1 LESLIGEL
9 VTIGICVFLS
19 GFFSSSETA
28 LTSLTE
34 LKVKHLLQEKKDK
47 AKDLELWLMHPNK
60 VLNTILIGNNIVNIL
75 GSVVA
80 AEVANKLF
88 GDSSIAIATGVMTF
102 LVLIFGEIAPKTFA
116 KHNAESL
123 SIFIIKILKIFYFAF
138 YPISFA
144 LNKLVKMLIKLSG
157 GKIEHNGPKI
167 TEDEIEFIIS
177 VGEKEGV
184 LENQKKEMLHNIF
197 EISDTLAKEVMVPRT
212 DLVAIKYGTDINE
225 ILNLIAKTEYSRIPV
240 YEGKMDNVLGILYV
254 KDLLKYINS
263 DIRNL
268 DIKTILRKPYF
279 VPSTKRIDDLLREFQ
294 LHRIHFA
301 IVIDEYGGV
310 DGIVTLEDILEE
322 IVGEIRDEYDRDEKD
337 EIIKIDENTYEIDPK
352 IDIDDFNKF
361 FGIEMEEDDVEYE
374 TLSGLIFDLSGRI
387 PEIGEVF
394 LYKNLELLVKEKENR
409 RIKKVIVKLVNEEN
423 KGVNQN
429 E

>member
-1 LESLIGEL
+1 MDSLLGEL
-9 VTIGICVFLS
+9 ITIGVCIIFS

-28 LTSLTE
+28 LTSLSE
-34 LKVKHLLQEKKDK
+34 LKVKHLLQEKGEK

-60 VLNTILIGNNIVNIL
+60 VLNTILIGNNIVNIF
-75 GSVVA
+75 GSVLA
-80 AEVANKLF
+80 AEVSSKIF
-88 GDSSIAIATGVMTF
+88 GSNAIAIATGIMTF
-102 LVLIFGEIAPKTFA
+102 LVIIFGEIAPKTFA

-123 SIFIIKILKIFYFAF
+123 SLFVIKILKIFYFLF

-144 LNKLVKMLIKLSG
+144 LNKLVKMIIKLSG
-157 GKIEHNGPKI
+157 GNVEHNGPKI
-167 TEDEIEFIIS
+167 TEDEIEFLIS

-212 DLVAIKYGTDINE
+212 DLVAIKYGTGIDE
-225 ILNLIAKTEYSRIPV
+225 ILNILAKTEYSRIPV
-240 YEGKMDNVLGILYV
+240 YDGKMDNILGILYV
-254 KDLLKYINS
+254 KDLLKYVNE
-263 DIRNL
+263 DIKKL

-301 IVIDEYGGV
+301 IVVDEYGGV

-322 IVGEIRDEYDRDEKD
+322 IVGEIRDEYDKDEKD
-337 EIIKIDENTYEIDPK
+337 EIIQVDENIYEVDPK

-361 FGIEMEEDDVEYE
+361 FGLKAEDDLDYE
-374 TLSGLIFDLSGRI
+374 TLGGLIFDLSGRI
-387 PEIGEVF
+387 PEIGDVF
-394 LYKNLELLVKEKENR
+394 SIGNLELLVKEREGR
-409 RIKKVIVKLVNEEN
+409 RIKKVIVKVIKNNKSEEQKN
-423 KGVNQN
+423 V
-429 E
+429 

>member
-1 LESLIGEL
+1 LDSLLGEFI
-9 VTIGICVFLS
+9 TIGVCIIFS

-28 LTSLTE
+28 LTSLNE
-34 LKVKHLLQEKKDK
+34 LKVKHLLQEKGEK

-80 AEVANKLF
+80 AEVSNKIF
-88 GDSSIAIATGVMTF
+88 GSNAIAIATGIMTF

-123 SIFIIKILKIFYFAF
+123 ALFIIKILKIFYFLF

-144 LNKLVKMLIKLSG
+144 LNKLVKMIIKLSG
-157 GKIEHNGPKI
+157 GSVENSGPRI
-167 TEDEIEFIIS
+167 TEDEIEFLIS
-177 VGEKEGV
+177 VGEKEGI

-197 EISDTLAKEVMVPRT
+197 EISDTLAKEVMIPRT

-225 ILNLIAKTEYSRIPV
+225 ILDILAKTEYSRIPV
-240 YEGKMDNVLGILYV
+240 YEGKMDNILGILYV
-254 KDLLKYINS
+254 KDLLKYVS
-263 DIRNL
+263 KDIQQL

-301 IVIDEYGGV
+301 IVVDEYGGV

-322 IVGEIRDEYDRDEKD
+322 IVGEIRDEYDKDEKD
-337 EIIKIDENTYEIDPK
+337 EIIQVDENTYEIDPK
-352 IDIDDFNKF
+352 IDIDDFSKF
-361 FGIEMEEDDVEYE
+361 FGLEIQDDLDYE
-374 TLSGLIFDLSGRI
+374 TLGGLIFDLSGRI
-387 PEIGEVF
+387 PEIGDVF
-394 LYKNLELLVKEKENR
+394 TIGNLEILIKEKDGR
-409 RIKKVIVKLVNEEN
+409 RIKKVIVKVMKNDEPEEQKN
-423 KGVNQN
+423 V
-429 E
+429 

>member
-1 LESLIGEL
+1 LDSLLGEFI
-9 VTIGICVFLS
+9 TIGVCIIFS

-28 LTSLTE
+28 LTSLSE
-34 LKVKHLLQEKKDK
+34 LKVKHLLQEKGEK

-80 AEVANKLF
+80 AEVSNKIF
-88 GDSSIAIATGVMTF
+88 GSSAIAIATGIMTF

-123 SIFIIKILKIFYFAF
+123 ALFIIKILKIFYFLF
-138 YPISFA
+138 YPISFV
-144 LNKLVKMLIKLSG
+144 LNKLVKMIIKLSG
-157 GKIEHNGPKI
+157 GSVENSGPKI
-167 TEDEIEFIIS
+167 TEDEIEFLIS
-177 VGEKEGV
+177 VGEKEGI
-184 LENQKKEMLHNIF
+184 LENQKREMLHNIF

-225 ILNLIAKTEYSRIPV
+225 ILNILAKTEYSRIPV
-240 YEGKMDNVLGILYV
+240 YEGKMDNILGILYV
-254 KDLLKYINS
+254 KDLLKYVS
-263 DIRNL
+263 KDIQQL

-301 IVIDEYGGV
+301 IVVDEYGGV

-322 IVGEIRDEYDRDEKD
+322 IVGEIRDEYDKDEKD
-337 EIIKIDENTYEIDPK
+337 EIIQVDDNTYEIDPK
-352 IDIDDFNKF
+352 IDIDDFSKF
-361 FGIEMEEDDVEYE
+361 FGLEIQDDLDYE
-374 TLSGLIFDLSGRI
+374 TLGGLIFDLSGRI
-387 PEIGEVF
+387 PEIGDVF
-394 LYKNLELLVKEKENR
+394 TIGNLEILIKEKDGR
-409 RIKKVIVKLVNEEN
+409 RIKKVIVKVMKNDEPEEQKN
-423 KGVNQN
+423 V
-429 E
+429 

>member
-1 LESLIGEL
+1 LDSLLGEL
-9 VTIGICVFLS
+9 ITIGVCIIFS

-28 LTSLTE
+28 LTSLSE
-34 LKVKHLLQEKKDK
+34 LKVKHLLQEKGEK

-60 VLNTILIGNNIVNIL
+60 VLNTILIGNNIVNIF
-75 GSVVA
+75 GSVLA
-80 AEVANKLF
+80 AEVSSKIF
-88 GDSSIAIATGVMTF
+88 GSNAIAIATGIMTF
-102 LVLIFGEIAPKTFA
+102 LVIIFGEIAPKTFA

-123 SIFIIKILKIFYFAF
+123 SLFVIKILKIFYFLF

-144 LNKLVKMLIKLSG
+144 LNKLVKMIIKLSG
-157 GKIEHNGPKI
+157 GNVEHNGPKI
-167 TEDEIEFIIS
+167 TEDEIEFLIS

-212 DLVAIKYGTDINE
+212 DLVAIKYGTGIDE
-225 ILNLIAKTEYSRIPV
+225 ILNILAKTEYSRIPV
-240 YEGKMDNVLGILYV
+240 YDGKMDNILGILYV
-254 KDLLKYINS
+254 KDLLKYVNE
-263 DIRNL
+263 DIKKL

-301 IVIDEYGGV
+301 IVVDEYGGV

-322 IVGEIRDEYDRDEKD
+322 IVGEIRDEYDKDEKD
-337 EIIKIDENTYEIDPK
+337 EIIQVDENIYEVDPK

-361 FGIEMEEDDVEYE
+361 FGLKAEDDLDYE
-374 TLSGLIFDLSGRI
+374 TLGGLIFDLSGRI
-387 PEIGEVF
+387 PEIGDVF
-394 LYKNLELLVKEKENR
+394 SIGNLELLVKEREGR
-409 RIKKVIVKLVNEEN
+409 RIKKVIVKVIKNNKSEEQKN
-423 KGVNQN
+423 V
-429 E
+429 

>member
-1 LESLIGEL
+1 LDSLLGEL
-9 VTIGICVFLS
+9 ITIGVCIIFS

-28 LTSLTE
+28 LTSLSE
-34 LKVKHLLQEKKDK
+34 LKVKHLLQEKGEK

-60 VLNTILIGNNIVNIL
+60 VLNTILIGNNIVNIF
-75 GSVVA
+75 GSVLA
-80 AEVANKLF
+80 AEVSHKIF
-88 GDSSIAIATGVMTF
+88 GSNAIAIATGIMTF
-102 LVLIFGEIAPKTFA
+102 LVIIFGEIAPKTFA

-123 SIFIIKILKIFYFAF
+123 SLFVIKILKIFYFLF

-144 LNKLVKMLIKLSG
+144 LNKLVKMIIKLSG
-157 GKIEHNGPKI
+157 GNVEHNGPKI
-167 TEDEIEFIIS
+167 TEDEIEFLIS

-212 DLVAIKYGTDINE
+212 DLVAIKYGTGIDE
-225 ILNLIAKTEYSRIPV
+225 ILNILAKTEYSRIPV
-240 YEGKMDNVLGILYV
+240 YDGKMDNILGILYV
-254 KDLLKYINS
+254 KDLLKYVNE
-263 DIRNL
+263 DIKKL

-301 IVIDEYGGV
+301 IVVDEYGGV

-322 IVGEIRDEYDRDEKD
+322 IVGEIRDEYDKDEKD
-337 EIIKIDENTYEIDPK
+337 EIIQVDENIYEVDPK

-361 FGIEMEEDDVEYE
+361 FGLKAEDDLDYE
-374 TLSGLIFDLSGRI
+374 TLGGLIFDLSGRI
-387 PEIGEVF
+387 PEIGDVF
-394 LYKNLELLVKEKENR
+394 SIGNLELLVKEREGR
-409 RIKKVIVKLVNEEN
+409 RIKKVIVKVIKNNKSEEQKN
-423 KGVNQN
+423 V
-429 E
+429 

>member
-1 LESLIGEL
+1 
-9 VTIGICVFLS
+9 
-19 GFFSSSETA
+19 
-28 LTSLTE
+28 
-34 LKVKHLLQEKKDK
+34 
-47 AKDLELWLMHPNK
+47 
-60 VLNTILIGNNIVNIL
+60 
-75 GSVVA
+75 
-80 AEVANKLF
+80 
-88 GDSSIAIATGVMTF
+88 
-102 LVLIFGEIAPKTFA
+102 
-116 KHNAESL
+116 
-123 SIFIIKILKIFYFAF
+123 
-138 YPISFA
+138 
-144 LNKLVKMLIKLSG
+144 MLIKLSG

>member
-1 LESLIGEL
+1 MDSLLGEL
-9 VTIGICVFLS
+9 ITIGVCIVFS

-28 LTSLTE
+28 LTSLSE
-34 LKVKHLLQEKKDK
+34 LKVKHLLQEKGEK

-80 AEVANKLF
+80 AEVSNKLF
-88 GDSSIAIATGVMTF
+88 GSNAIAIATGIMTF

-123 SIFIIKILKIFYFAF
+123 ALVIIKILKIFYFLF

-144 LNKLVKMLIKLSG
+144 LNKLVKMIIRLSG
-157 GKIEHNGPKI
+157 GNVEHLGPKI
-167 TEDEIEFIIS
+167 TEDEIEFLIS

-225 ILNLIAKTEYSRIPV
+225 ILNILAKTEYSRIPV
-240 YEGKMDNVLGILYV
+240 YEGKMDNILGILYV
-254 KDLLKYINS
+254 KDLLKYVNE
-263 DIRNL
+263 DIKKL

-294 LHRIHFA
+294 LHRMHFA
-301 IVIDEYGGV
+301 IVVDEYGGV

-322 IVGEIRDEYDRDEKD
+322 IVGEIRDEYDKDEKD
-337 EIIKIDENTYEIDPK
+337 EIIQVDENTYEVDPK

-361 FGIEMEEDDVEYE
+361 FGIKMEDDLDYE
-374 TLSGLIFDLSGRI
+374 TLGGLIFDLSGRI

-394 LYKNLELLVKEKENR
+394 SIGNLELLVKEREGR
-409 RIKKVIVKLVNEEN
+409 RIKKVIVKVIKNNVPEEQKN
-423 KGVNQN
+423 V
-429 E
+429 

>member
-1 LESLIGEL
+1 MDSLLGEFI
-9 VTIGICVFLS
+9 TIGVCIIFS

-28 LTSLTE
+28 LTSLSE
-34 LKVKHLLQEKKDK
+34 LKVKHLLQEKGEK

-80 AEVANKLF
+80 AEVSNKIF
-88 GDSSIAIATGVMTF
+88 GSSAIAIATGIMTF

-123 SIFIIKILKIFYFAF
+123 ALFIIKILKIFYFLF
-138 YPISFA
+138 YPISFV
-144 LNKLVKMLIKLSG
+144 LNKLVKMIIKLSG
-157 GKIEHNGPKI
+157 GSVENSGPKI
-167 TEDEIEFIIS
+167 TEDEIEFLIS
-177 VGEKEGV
+177 VGEKEGI
-184 LENQKKEMLHNIF
+184 LENQKREMLHNIF

-225 ILNLIAKTEYSRIPV
+225 ILNILAKTEYSRIPV
-240 YEGKMDNVLGILYV
+240 YEGKMDNILGILYV
-254 KDLLKYINS
+254 KDLLKYVS
-263 DIRNL
+263 KDIQQL

-301 IVIDEYGGV
+301 IVVDEYGGV

-322 IVGEIRDEYDRDEKD
+322 IVGEIRDEYDKDEKD
-337 EIIKIDENTYEIDPK
+337 EIIQVDDNTYEIDPK
-352 IDIDDFNKF
+352 IDIDDFSKF
-361 FGIEMEEDDVEYE
+361 FGLEIQDDLDYE
-374 TLSGLIFDLSGRI
+374 TLGGLIFDLSGRI
-387 PEIGEVF
+387 PEIGDVF
-394 LYKNLELLVKEKENR
+394 TIGNLEILIKEKDGR
-409 RIKKVIVKLVNEEN
+409 RIKKVIVKVMKNDEPEEQKN
-423 KGVNQN
+423 V
-429 E
+429 